1 MSSPLGRVIEVSK
14 LFQKGKTQVPDEVR
28 KLLKLEDGDKLV
40 WYETNDGKILVEG
53 SKRRGRYQ
61 PTR

>member
-1 MSSPLGRVIEVSK
+1 VSFPLGRVIEVSK

-40 WYETNDGKILVEG
+40 WYETNDGKIIVAG

>member
-1 MSSPLGRVIEVSK
+1 VSSPLGRVIEVSK